1 MEKNDPNNH
10 GIERMVIELVD
21 DDINVSDALEC
32 VSRVIEKGRTEV
44 ACKGRPH
51 FAWSTVFKRKK
62 LVVGVRPNYNV
73 KSDKFIVSKYDL

>member
-1 MEKNDPNNH
+1 
-10 GIERMVIELVD
+10 MVIELVD
-21 DDINVSDALEC
+21 DDINASDALEC

-51 FAWSTVFKRKK
+51 FAWSTIFEDKN

-73 KSDKFIVSKYDL
+73 KSDKFIVSKYEI